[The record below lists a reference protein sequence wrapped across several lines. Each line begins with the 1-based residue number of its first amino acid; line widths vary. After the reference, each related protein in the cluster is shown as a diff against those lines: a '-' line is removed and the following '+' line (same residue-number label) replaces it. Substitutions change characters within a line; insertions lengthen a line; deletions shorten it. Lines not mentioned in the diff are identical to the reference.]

1 MILILTVI
9 VVVHEVEPY
18 TSFFVSDFIVSVST
32 YHSLI
37 TLYIAKDQYPG
48 SSLWK
53 KRSPSFHTIIIFA
66 RTFTHL
72 A

>member
-18 TSFFVSDFIVSVST
+18 TSFFVSDFIVSVSI

-37 TLYIAKDQYPG
+37 TLYIAKAQYPG

-53 KRSPSFHTIIIFA
+53 KDHQAFTQSSFLLE
-66 RTFTHL
+66 HL
-72 A
+72 LI